1 MLAYKSGVACVR
13 GSFSANQ
20 KTMATPPN
28 SLTQQHHEQISIL
41 RCVNYGI
48 HCQHTA
54 RHADPSQLCHSCARQ
69 LASHNLKLLQQVAKM
84 AKRKLREEQR
94 AFEEAL
100 RSAKKMRKAAAKQV
114 ELTTKM
120 EQLVIT
126 TKDEHSIT
134 FSENR
139 AC

>member
-1 MLAYKSGVACVR
+1 
-13 GSFSANQ
+13 
-20 KTMATPPN
+20 MATPPN

-54 RHADPSQLCHSCARQ
+54 RHADPSQLCHPCARQ
-69 LASHNLKLLQQVAKM
+69 LASDRLKILHAAAKVL
-84 AKRKLREEQR
+84 KRKLREEEQTY
-94 AFEEAL
+94 EEAL
-100 RSAKKMRKAAAKQV
+100 RTAKKMQNVAAKQV